1 MQLEIQKY
9 LKSGKNIQDLI
20 WEYDLQVFYSD
31 QYPNLVCFDY
41 SIISPKSEKIV
52 QEARGLVLDKQN
64 WNVACISMPAFEYSN
79 DEFNYKNARAI
90 EKYDGC
96 LVILYY
102 YENEWITATRF
113 SVDGDCYVASAYT
126 IEKKLR
132 WKDLF
137 YQAVSDMGFDRD
149 HFLSLLDKNKC
160 YSFELCSN
168 DNKNIVIYSDAFVK
182 LLSIVDKETFNEEN
196 IFQNKVFLTS
206 LPDFLPNSF
215 HISSKYEVIDYLD
228 KNYPGYSLE
237 GLVLLDEKFRR
248 IKIRNKNFDALTS
261 NVALSNEAKV
271 EDYIENLLKAVSPP
285 LENLRYCYTYALDP
299 SLGILC
305 NSDTIPLPIGG
316 HLISFNN
323 SDCTTC
329 DNTILYSWCRD
340 NGDGTQNCVGGSLT
354 APYDPGYLN
363 GTYTIDQ
370 YAGPYFNLNCDGT
383 CLTYEPPGGGGGGGA
398 LSIMSTSGK
407 GCTSSWSPKKQ
418 SKDEPVSS
426 SIIEI
431 SQWFRNQFMQ
441 FKSGDIESKDKM
453 LSVWELAFYQMNE
466 GKGITSILI
475 NSSLEEQMNAIQ
487 KYNDMKINNL
497 H

>member
-126 IEKKLR
+126 IEKKLK

-137 YQAVSDMGFDRD
+137 YQAVSDMGFERE
-149 HFLSLLDKNKC
+149 HLHSLLDKNKC

-182 LLSIVDKETFNEEN
+182 LLSIVDKETFKKRFLDATSEPLNFFMLDLRGKPETRLRKK
-196 IFQNKVFLTS
+196 FTSFYKVLFKSLFRMSSFFL
-206 LPDFLPNSF
+206 
-215 HISSKYEVIDYLD
+215 
-228 KNYPGYSLE
+228 
-237 GLVLLDEKFRR
+237 
-248 IKIRNKNFDALTS
+248 
-261 NVALSNEAKV
+261 
-271 EDYIENLLKAVSPP
+271 
-285 LENLRYCYTYALDP
+285 
-299 SLGILC
+299 
-305 NSDTIPLPIGG
+305 
-316 HLISFNN
+316 
-323 SDCTTC
+323 
-329 DNTILYSWCRD
+329 
-340 NGDGTQNCVGGSLT
+340 GSLT
-354 APYDPGYLN
+354 N
-363 GTYTIDQ
+363 
-370 YAGPYFNLNCDGT
+370 
-383 CLTYEPPGGGGGGGA
+383 
-398 LSIMSTSGK
+398 
-407 GCTSSWSPKKQ
+407 
-418 SKDEPVSS
+418 
-426 SIIEI
+426 I
-431 SQWFRNQFMQ
+431 SLHLYIRRY
-441 FKSGDIESKDKM
+441 S
-453 LSVWELAFYQMNE
+453 
-466 GKGITSILI
+466 
-475 NSSLEEQMNAIQ
+475 NSL
-487 KYNDMKINNL
+487 
-497 H
+497 